1 METSVGL
8 TSSSAAGQESLIS
21 RISRV
26 ENRLQS
32 FPGQPQAATAG
43 PQVAT
48 AMAHTL
54 TIYENVLTV
63 LNREVEKLTL
73 QLNSADL
80 QRRQDR
86 EQLDAMDRKLKA
98 LERQL
103 ALKDVTISELD
114 LRITAL
120 EQTSYDG
127 TLLWRIN
134 DFARRRQE
142 AISGRTTSVYSPAFY
157 TSKTGM
163 SCLVSNLTAKT
174 GAIATSSH
182 SDPLNKEMLWDRV
195 LSYAYK

>member
-8 TSSSAAGQESLIS
+8 TSSSAAGQDSLIS
-21 RISRV
+21 RISRL

-32 FPGQPQAATAG
+32 VLGQQQGVSISQGGQSAAGSSGGEPPAVGAG
-43 PQVAT
+43 PLFPT
-48 AMAHTL
+48 AVAHTL

-73 QLNSADL
+73 QLNSMDV
-80 QRRQDR
+80 QHRQDR
-86 EQLDAMDRKLKA
+86 EQLDAMDRKLKT

-103 ALKDVTISELD
+103 ALKDVTTSELD

-127 TLLWRIN
+127 TLLWRIS

-142 AISGRTTSVYSPAFY
+142 AISGRTTSIYSPAFY

-163 SCLVSNLTAKT
+163 S
-174 GAIATSSH
+174 
-182 SDPLNKEMLWDRV
+182 
-195 LSYAYK
+195 